1 MATKP
6 FRTTRQ
12 VANLRQGRNDWYRI
26 KAQADGP
33 AQVHI
38 FDEVGYF
45 GVTAKD
51 FTSDLAQIKGDL
63 EVHLNTPGGEVFDGI
78 AIFNALKQRDGTV
91 RVVIDSLAASIGSVI
106 AMAADPGQLV
116 IAKNAS
122 MMIHDGFGMG
132 IGNAADLRDLAD
144 LLDKTSDN
152 IASIYADRTGQ
163 PAGQWRDAML
173 AETWYVG
180 QEAVD
185 AGLADFVQGAEPAE
199 PAAAKIAATWD
210 LSIFSKR
217 PGRPLDAAPEGD
229 GADAS
234 EPGADEPQPWDP
246 DGNGDDDSTPEGDT
260 DHSHWAPD
268 GTQKKPVPGKPMT
281 DDEGHVHYASVEEA
295 QANCADGWIVRPA
308 GGIRNEGKYKQA
320 DRDRM
325 AKSGQAMDDG
335 SYPVA
340 DAEDLENAIHAVGRG
355 GADHDAIRAHIIK
368 RADALGLSSKIPDN
382 WNSDGSLKPDGETNH
397 VTTAFMALD
406 EDIFENIRAALEDAR

>member
-1 MATKP
+1 MDSKP

-12 VANLRQGRNDWYRI
+12 IANLRQGRNDWYRI

-33 AQVHI
+33 VQVHI

-78 AIFNALKQRDGTV
+78 AIFNALKQRDGIV

-152 IASIYADRTGQ
+152 IAGIYADRTGQ
-163 PAGQWRDAML
+163 PASQWRDAML
-173 AETWYVG
+173 AETWYIG

-199 PAAAKIAATWD
+199 PAALTLAATWD
-210 LSIFSKR
+210 LSIFAKR
-217 PGRPLDAAPEGD
+217 PGQPLDAAPAAPEDAPEGD
-229 GADAS
+229 EAS
-234 EPGADEPQPWDP
+234 EDDPNADDHEPWDP

-268 GTQKKPVPGKPMT
+268 GTQLKSVPGKPMP
-281 DDEGHVHYASVEEA
+281 DEG
-295 QANCADGWIVRPA
+295 A
-308 GGIRNEGKYKQA
+308 GQ
-320 DRDRM
+320 
-325 AKSGQAMDDG
+325 
-335 SYPVA
+335 
-340 DAEDLENAIHAVGRG
+340 H
-355 GADHDAIRAHIIK
+355 
-368 RADALGLSSKIPDN
+368 
-382 WNSDGSLKPDGETNH
+382 NH
-397 VTTAFMALD
+397 VSAAFLALTD
-406 EDIFENIRAALEDAR
+406 EMFENFRAALEERQ